1 MYQITVTATGYYS
14 QGGEMYEVTLDLACE
29 QALLFG
35 RVKRVSRE
43 RASERRSRDGQSPLH
58 AHSREVCCT
67 CPNRRACLQA
77 TLDLEQKP
85 AMIISCTVH
94 FGRIMQYQPGPIKLS
109 FLP

>member
-14 QGGEMYEVTLDLACE
+14 QGGEMYEV
-29 QALLFG
+29 
-35 RVKRVSRE
+35 
-43 RASERRSRDGQSPLH
+43 
-58 AHSREVCCT
+58 
-67 CPNRRACLQA
+67 